1 MDEVLSVARLDPAS
15 RRSLATR
22 FCMWLVR
29 RMLGRD
35 LGPYKI
41 SAHAPR
47 MVPSL
52 TVMNALFE
60 TGNWAIDANLRKLIH
75 LRVATLIGCV
85 F

>member
-1 MDEVLSVARLDPAS
+1 VDEILSMARLDPAP

-22 FCMWLVR
+22 FCMWLMR

-41 SAHAPR
+41 AAHAPR
-47 MVPSL
+47 MVPAL
-52 TVMNALFE
+52 TLMNALFE
-60 TGNWAIDANLRKLIH
+60 TGSWAIDANLRKLIH
-75 LRVATLIGCV
+75 LRVASIVGCV